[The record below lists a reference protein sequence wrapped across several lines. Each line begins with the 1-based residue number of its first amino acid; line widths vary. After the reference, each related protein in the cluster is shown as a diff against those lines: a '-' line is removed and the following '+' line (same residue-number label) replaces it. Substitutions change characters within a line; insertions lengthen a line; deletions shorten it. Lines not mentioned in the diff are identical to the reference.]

1 MSRRKASKR
10 CHKGDDGGAE
20 NPWSNT
26 WRSPNALQYGSG
38 RQLLQTRVLCSP
50 DPASFPPPTTT
61 TTGPASPP
69 ALQKRVKMSTDGTSN
84 SKHTATE
91 QLFIDR
97 LSARRLIDFR
107 THMYPPRFSHVQ
119 CVSLPRVQDLD
130 HECIDLPVLEA
141 FLEKVATGDLNAS
154 TRTDLSAADRRLL
167 DTLSVRE
174 ATAFRNH
181 MHTLNDGG
189 HEIIE
194 LLSDSESDG
203 AEFDLEVTDILMH
216 GASRSSSPIP

>member
-1 MSRRKASKR
+1 
-10 CHKGDDGGAE
+10 
-20 NPWSNT
+20 
-26 WRSPNALQYGSG
+26 
-38 RQLLQTRVLCSP
+38 
-50 DPASFPPPTTT
+50 
-61 TTGPASPP
+61 
-69 ALQKRVKMSTDGTSN
+69 MSTDSTSN

-107 THMYPPRFSHVQ
+107 THMYPP
-119 CVSLPRVQDLD
+119 
-130 HECIDLPVLEA
+130 A

-154 TRTDLSAADRRLL
+154 THTDLSAADRRLL

-203 AEFDLEVTDILMH
+203 ADFDLEVTDILMH